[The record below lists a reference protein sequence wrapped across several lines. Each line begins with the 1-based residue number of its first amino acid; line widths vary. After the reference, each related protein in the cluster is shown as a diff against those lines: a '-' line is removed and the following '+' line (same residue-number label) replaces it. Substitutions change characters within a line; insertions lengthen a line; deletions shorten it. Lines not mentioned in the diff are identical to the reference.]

1 MKWKKFLTVALT
13 IFSLSIPVANA
24 EVVTVEGSGIS
35 ESAAIQDAKRN
46 AVEKVVG
53 TYLQSRSV
61 MQDLELI
68 YDAVNTRTQGYVKSC
83 KVLSK
88 EISGGT
94 VNITAQVDVSSEPS
108 SELMKDIE
116 VVMNLHDP
124 RLAVVTEHYGDDGG
138 ETFRRYAVMCTA
150 AIREELAKRGF
161 THVVDN
167 PVNVDYIIIGNLTVG
182 KGKAVTIPNF
192 GDLSK
197 PQMTQVETG
206 LSKSE
211 ALMDCRIKKFDTDE
225 IIGEFHATGS
235 NIGSANG
242 ELDNQAV
249 FKLAQNAAQEVRK
262 LFNREASKVFSSVKI
277 IAQGNDGEKIMQ
289 LEDLLRQT
297 QGVSGVY
304 VRSFSG
310 GKCIVDVSTDLSPQN
325 LYRALSAAVKDAVTI
340 KLQGFSST
348 VLEISV
354 T

>member
-1 MKWKKFLTVALT
+1 MKWKKFLIGALT
-13 IFSLSIPVANA
+13 IFLFSAPVANA

-35 ESAAIQDAKRN
+35 ETAAIQDAKRN

-53 TYLQSRSV
+53 TYLKSRSV

-68 YDAVNTRTQGYVKSC
+68 SDAVNTRTQGYVKSC
-83 KVLSK
+83 KVIDK
-88 EISGGT
+88 KIENGN
-94 VNITAQVDVSSEPS
+94 VNITAQIDVSSEPS

-138 ETFRRYAVMCTA
+138 ETFKRYTVMCTA

-167 PVNVDYIIIGNLTVG
+167 PVSVDYIIVGNLTVG
-182 KGKAVTIPNF
+182 KGRAVTIPNF
-192 GDLSK
+192 GDLSNAK
-197 PQMTQVETG
+197 ITQVETG

-211 ALMDCRIKKFDTDE
+211 AVMDCRIKKFDTDE

-235 NIGSANG
+235 NIGSSNG

-249 FKLAQNAAQEVRK
+249 AKLAMNAAQEVRNI
-262 LFNREASKVFSSVKI
+262 FNREASKVFSSVKL
-277 IAQGNDGEKIMQ
+277 IAQGNDGEKMMQ
-289 LEDLLRQT
+289 REEYLRQT
-297 QGVSGVY
+297 QGVTGVY

-310 GKCIVDVSTDLSPQN
+310 GKCTIDISTDHSPQN
-325 LYRALSAAVKDAVTI
+325 LYRALSAVTKNDLSI
-340 KLQGFSST
+340 KLQSFSST

-354 T
+354 S